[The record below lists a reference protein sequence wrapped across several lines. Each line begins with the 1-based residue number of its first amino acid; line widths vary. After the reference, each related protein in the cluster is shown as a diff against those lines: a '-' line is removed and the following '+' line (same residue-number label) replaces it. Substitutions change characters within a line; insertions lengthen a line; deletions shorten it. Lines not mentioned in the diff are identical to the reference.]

1 MAESVSFDRVAD
13 RYDATRGYP
22 PEVALRI
29 ADGLMDAGGVPDD
42 GSVLEIGIGTGR
54 IALPVLATGR
64 DVTGV
69 DIAQAMVERLRE
81 KYAALRAAEPE
92 RPWGALRVELGDV
105 TALSFADA
113 SFDAAVA
120 VHVLHLIPEWRRAVD
135 EVLRVL
141 RPGGALLIGQ
151 DVRLEDDVQW
161 RMQGEWMDIVRKLGF
176 PVSYVGAAGYSAIKA
191 ELERR
196 GLPPREEQL
205 AAWEVETTPRGALAY
220 IVERTWSRT
229 WQVPAEI
236 FDEAARRLTEWVAAE
251 YGDAMDTPQW
261 APVAFKV
268 AVTRVPAGQ

>member
-22 PEVALRI
+22 PAVAQRI
-29 ADGLMDAGGVPDD
+29 AEGLVRMGGVPVG
-42 GSVLEIGIGTGR
+42 GSMLEIGIGTGR
-54 IALPVLATGR
+54 IALPVLGTGR

-81 KYAALRAAEPE
+81 KYAALQAEEPE
-92 RPWGALRVELGDV
+92 RPWGTLQVELGDV
-105 TALSFADA
+105 TALPFADA
-113 SFDAAVA
+113 SFDASVA

-151 DVRLEDDVQW
+151 DVRLEDDLQW
-161 RMQGEWMDIVRKLGF
+161 RMQGEWMEIVRKLGF
-176 PVSYVGAAGYSAIKA
+176 PVGYVGAAGYSAIKA
-191 ELERR
+191 ELGRR

-205 AAWEVETTPRGALAY
+205 AAWEIAVTPRGALAY

-229 WQVPAEI
+229 WQVPPDI
-236 FDEAARRLTEWVAAE
+236 FEESARQLTERVAAE
-251 YGDAMDTPQW
+251 YGDAMDTPQR

-268 AVTRVPAGQ
+268 AVTRMPAAQ